1 LNVPVVL
8 RVSSPH
14 SGLVLSY
21 DGLFLA
27 LQEIKRN
34 FKTWAQKFETE
45 DTMRKMTASKELIE
59 KRQKLMEDF
68 NNMRTRRDN
77 LFQERKE
84 ERLVLRGGMLFSQ
97 FFFSLAIMESWHR

>member
-8 RVSSPH
+8 RVSRPH
-14 SGLVLSY
+14 HGLVSSY
-21 DGLFLA
+21 DSLFLVV
-27 LQEIKRN
+27 QEIKRN

-45 DTMRKMTASKELIE
+45 DAMRKMTASKELIE

-68 NNMRTRRDN
+68 NNMRTRRDS

-84 ERLVLRGGMLFSQ
+84 ERLALRGGMLFSI
-97 FFFSLAIMESWHR
+97 FALK